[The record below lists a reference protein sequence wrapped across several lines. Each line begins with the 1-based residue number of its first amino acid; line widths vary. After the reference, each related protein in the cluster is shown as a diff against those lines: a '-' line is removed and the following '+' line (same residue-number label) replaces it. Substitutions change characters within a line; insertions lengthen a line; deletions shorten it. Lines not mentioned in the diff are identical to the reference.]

1 MSGKSISEEKMR
13 QLGLNLFYGEF
24 VFSDLWFTS
33 KHFEQKSNRELADL
47 IVCVGKELIAF
58 QVKERNTDAEGN
70 LDKWVNEKVDK
81 CKKQLKD
88 TYQYLQLDDLK
99 EFENEKGDTVPF
111 EEIEV
116 FWGLAILDK
125 QGLEEYPKLKFSKT
139 LMGFIQCF
147 SYEDFKK
154 CCDQIETP
162 KDLTEYL
169 GFRENYFTLDEKE
182 KDTEDDC
189 IKSFLTKKYGLMY
202 PDRQGMD
209 AFKKFL
215 SDFKDRRVSNF
226 GEGKQYREI
235 VKFLAYMNRVEIGA
249 FITCLNN
256 TIYDAKRKCLSYNK
270 CMGPLNKTDSGII
283 FIACEE
289 GITEKIKMV
298 VDLCRYKKRFDCILA
313 AVIYFETN
321 TEFRIDWFYL
331 ERKWEYSGS
340 MEKLIKEP
348 ELQFLWNGGKKVINN

>member
-1 MSGKSISEEKMR
+1 MSEKTVSEEKMR
-13 QLGLNLFYGEF
+13 RLGLDLFYGEF

-33 KHFEQKSNRELADL
+33 RHFEQKSNRELADL

-58 QVKERNTDAEGN
+58 QVKERNTDAKGN
-70 LDKWVNEKVDK
+70 LDKWINEKVER
-81 CKKQLKD
+81 CKKQLKN
-88 TYQYLQLDDLK
+88 TYQYLQLDDLR

-111 EEIEV
+111 EETEI

-125 QGLEEYPKLKFSKT
+125 QGLTGYPKLKFSKT

-147 SYEDFKK
+147 SYEDFRK
-154 CCDQIETP
+154 CCVQIETP

-169 GFRENYFTLDEKE
+169 GFRENYFTLDGKE
-182 KDTEDDC
+182 KNSEDNC
-189 IKSFLTKKYGLMY
+189 IKEFLMDKYGMTY
-202 PDRQGMD
+202 PDRQGMN

-226 GEGKQYREI
+226 GEEKQYREI
-235 VKFLAYMNRVEIGA
+235 VKFLAFMNRVEIGA

-270 CMGPLNKTDSGII
+270 CMGPLKSTDSGII

-321 TEFRIDWFYL
+321 TDFRIDWYYL
-331 ERKWEYSGS
+331 ERKWEYSEN
-340 MEKLIKEP
+340 MERLVNEP
-348 ELQFLWNGGKKVINN
+348 ELKSLWNGGKKLINR

>member
-1 MSGKSISEEKMR
+1 
-13 QLGLNLFYGEF
+13 
-24 VFSDLWFTS
+24 
-33 KHFEQKSNRELADL
+33 
-47 IVCVGKELIAF
+47 
-58 QVKERNTDAEGN
+58 
-70 LDKWVNEKVDK
+70 
-81 CKKQLKD
+81 
-88 TYQYLQLDDLK
+88 
-99 EFENEKGDTVPF
+99 
-111 EEIEV
+111 
-116 FWGLAILDK
+116 
-125 QGLEEYPKLKFSKT
+125 
-139 LMGFIQCF
+139 MGFIQCF

-182 KDTEDDC
+182 KDTEDNC
-189 IKSFLTKKYGLMY
+189 IKSFLMKKYGLMY
-202 PDRQGMD
+202 PDIQGMD

-256 TIYDAKRKCLSYNK
+256 TIYDAKRRCLSYNK
-270 CMGPLNKTDSGII
+270 CMGSLKNTDSGII

-298 VDLCRYKKRFDCILA
+298 VDLCRYKKKFDCILA
-313 AVIYFETN
+313 VVIYFETN
-321 TEFRIDWFYL
+321 TEFRIDWLYL
-331 ERKWEYSGS
+331 ERKWE
-340 MEKLIKEP
+340 
-348 ELQFLWNGGKKVINN
+348 